1 MSRRSWIDAFG
12 ALGEPRFRLLWF
24 GQTVSAFGDRL
35 VPVALVF
42 GVLEATGSATD
53 VGLVLGAGL
62 VPRVVFVLAGGVW
75 ADRLPRQ
82 LVMLGAD
89 VVRGG
94 AQGVLAV
101 LLLSGTARLWPL
113 ALLSAV
119 YGAANAFFRPAS
131 TAVVPHTV
139 SVDRLQQANA
149 LMGLSRSG
157 VGIVGPAIAGVL
169 VATIGAGWVFVV
181 DSATFAVSA
190 LTLALLGLSAPRAR
204 AAREPFLK
212 ELRDGWRQV
221 AERQWLWVSILYF
234 SISNLALGPLFVL
247 GPVVAKESLGG
258 ASAWGLI
265 ATGSAVGFV
274 VGGAVA
280 LRVRPRRP
288 LVSVFLL
295 MTLTSVQLAA
305 LALRQPALAIA
316 AVSVVATAAVAMTNA
331 VWTTTLQEHIPSH
344 ALARVS
350 AYDWLGSLVFLPVG
364 YAVSG
369 PLAAVLGVDAVL
381 WLAAAVTLG
390 SSAAVLAVP
399 AIWHLRQE
407 VPALPALER
416 V

>member
-1 MSRRSWIDAFG
+1 LSRRSWIGAFG

-24 GQTVSAFGDRL
+24 GQTVSGFGDRL

-42 GVLEATGSATD
+42 GVLEVTGSATD

-89 VVRGG
+89 VIRGG
-94 AQGVLAV
+94 AQAVLAV
-101 LLLSGTARLWPL
+101 VLLSGTARLWQL
-113 ALLSAV
+113 LLLSAV

-204 AAREPFLK
+204 GAREPFLK
-212 ELRDGWRQV
+212 ELRDGWREV
-221 AERQWLWVSILYF
+221 AARQWLWVSILYF
-234 SISNLALGPLFVL
+234 SISNVALGPLFVL
-247 GPVVAKESLGG
+247 GPVVAKASLGG
-258 ASAWGLI
+258 ASAWGSP
-265 ATGSAVGFV
+265 T
-274 VGGAVA
+274 
-280 LRVRPRRP
+280 PNRR
-288 LVSVFLL
+288 SRCA
-295 MTLTSVQLAA
+295 S
-305 LALRQPALAIA
+305 R
-316 AVSVVATAAVAMTNA
+316 
-331 VWTTTLQEHIPSH
+331 
-344 ALARVS
+344 LAR
-350 AYDWLGSLVFLPVG
+350 
-364 YAVSG
+364 
-369 PLAAVLGVDAVL
+369 
-381 WLAAAVTLG
+381 
-390 SSAAVLAVP
+390 SSNS
-399 AIWHLRQE
+399 R
-407 VPALPALER
+407 
-416 V
+416 